1 VSDPQGDSARMW
13 KEAIV
18 IWVACLFL
26 TSLCMWLADRRLDA
40 AESRILD
47 LENKPCLMTG
57 AHTGCKR

>member
-1 VSDPQGDSARMW
+1 VSDSKDDFVRLW
-13 KEAIV
+13 EAGMLAV
-18 IWVACLFL
+18 MCATVMVLCL
-26 TSLCMWLADRRLDA
+26 WLNDRRLDA